1 MIPVTFTDI
10 QIIIAAVIFFLGFM
24 CVVFGAIVLITRGY
38 SREVRTLAAH
48 TARLGQKGM
57 AQEVTGLVT
66 SASELVASLNQLVK
80 TANGVGVFL
89 IILGISMM
97 GSGYWIILQIEW
109 TIT

>member
-1 MIPVTFTDI
+1 MIPVTFNDI
-10 QIIIAAVIFFLGFM
+10 QIIIAAAIFLLGFM

-38 SREVRTLAAH
+38 SREVRTLAAQ

-80 TANGVGVFL
+80 TANGIGVFL
-89 IILGISMM
+89 IILGIAMM
-97 GSGYWIILQIEW
+97 GSGYWVILQIEW
-109 TIT
+109 TI

>member
-1 MIPVTFTDI
+1 MIPLTFSDI
-10 QIIIAAVIFFLGFM
+10 QIIIAAAIFLLGVM

-89 IILGISMM
+89 ILLGMTMM

-109 TIT
+109 TI

>member
-10 QIIIAAVIFFLGFM
+10 QIIIAAAIFLLGFV

-89 IILGISMM
+89 ILLGIAMM

-109 TIT
+109 TI

>member
-1 MIPVTFTDI
+1 MIPLTFSDI
-10 QIIIAAVIFFLGFM
+10 QIIIAAAIFLLGFM

-89 IILGISMM
+89 ILLGMAMM

-109 TIT
+109 TI